1 MISHAMSDGNE
12 RVGAMEP
19 RHQGAAMNCKRS
31 LLCCLLTVLA
41 FDPCLNAASAGET
54 PKGDVK
60 AWKRYQSAGE
70 KAFKARDSLEAEKQ
84 FALAVEEA
92 ERLPKGESRL
102 RESLH
107 DLAPLLLSHRKYQQ
121 AQLAYERLRASYE
134 RELGSN
140 HLRVAEAL
148 LGAGQACA
156 FDNRFA
162 EAEPALLRARRI
174 VETKSG
180 ALHPDI
186 VPVHAALAGVYRQ
199 TGRFDDAESL
209 YKTAIQ
215 IAESPQIKT
224 EFAGSGIQQTRYQP
238 RYEIAAGLM
247 NDLALLYE
255 ARSRFQEAEAMLKRA
270 LKTYEDARGAESSGV
285 AMVLHNLGVVYLRQK
300 RVEAEGPLRRALAI
314 REKALGRAHPLVADT
329 LEALA
334 AATELQDVQ
343 QANSFRARAREIRA
357 GTR

>member
-1 MISHAMSDGNE
+1 MHKSTILCFLFSAFALGSSHCATS
-12 RVGAMEP
+12 
-19 RHQGAAMNCKRS
+19 AA
-31 LLCCLLTVLA
+31 
-41 FDPCLNAASAGET
+41 ET

-92 ERLPKGESRL
+92 ERLPKGEGRL

-107 DLAPLLLSHRKYQQ
+107 DLAPLLLSHRKYHQ
-121 AQLAYERLRASYE
+121 AQLAYERLRGLYE
-134 RELGSN
+134 KELGSN
-140 HLRVAEAL
+140 HLRVAGTL
-148 LGAGQACA
+148 IGLGQACA
-156 FDNRFA
+156 YGHRYA
-162 EAEPALLRARRI
+162 EAEVALLRARRI
-174 VETKSG
+174 VEAKSG

-186 VPVHAALAGVYRQ
+186 VPVHAGLAGVYRE
-199 TGRFDDAESL
+199 TGRFDEAESL

-224 EFAGSGIQQTRYQP
+224 EFVGSGIQQTRYQP

-255 ARSRFQEAEAMLKRA
+255 VRSRFPEAEATLKRA
-270 LKTYEDARGAESSGV
+270 LKTYEDARGAESSGA
-285 AMVLHNLGVVYLRQK
+285 AMVLHNLGVVYIRQK
-300 RVEAEGPLRRALAI
+300 QFAEAEPPLRRALTI
-314 REKALGRAHPLVADT
+314 REKAFGRAHPVVADT

-334 AATELQDVQ
+334 AATEGRDIH
-343 QANSFRARAREIRA
+343 QANSLRVRAREIRA